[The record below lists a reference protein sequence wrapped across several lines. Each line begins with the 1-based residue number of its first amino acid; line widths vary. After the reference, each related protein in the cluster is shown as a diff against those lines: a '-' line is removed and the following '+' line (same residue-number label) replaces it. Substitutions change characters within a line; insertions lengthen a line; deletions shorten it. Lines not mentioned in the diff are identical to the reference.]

1 MVLLRAVAI
10 VAAIGAWTVGIAAGA
25 DLADFVR
32 PAAPAPAPP
41 ALAPAPSPAP
51 APAPA
56 PAATDASRPV
66 SVRVVWGGGTP
77 QAWAGSIEVHAP
89 GGRPTRL
96 PFTWRTLSG
105 EPDAAAAAHEAAG
118 AIAIHQ
124 PRAIASDGVELSV
137 ADWQD
142 ARLVVRLAPVDAP
155 QPGITLDAALADIVA
170 TGAQEPLDTLGNR
183 LTVKAAPGDALRV
196 GVAAGGAEVFTA
208 AADDSVHRP
217 GERIRLRVE
226 PLLATPAHGVVVEL
240 RMRLKAAR
248 QQADLAA
255 QAVALEP
262 ATTIGGLGGDRSL
275 TAFAPV
281 VFDVTLPG
289 DEGAYDVVL
298 EAVERGGLRWAR
310 AVVARTVPFVAI
322 SDAPAEPAPQADWKP
337 VHELDPGS
345 PRLHERL
352 RRLPGV
358 HLPAMGLPEVPLP
371 SLARPSMPLPRL
383 PSVPLPH
390 VSIPSVPLPSVSAMV
405 PRLSGLLA
413 TGHSTV
419 IAHPLGAMLRL
430 PPARQPG
437 EPAWEGIVLA
447 AVQPGLPH
455 AVEIDYPVDQDATF
469 AVSVLEADAAGVVV
483 ESRHEGGFEV
493 RRPAAPGAGPR
504 LATHRLVFWPTTRHP
519 VVMIANL
526 ATDATATFGRVRVAV
541 GPAGLPVV
549 AEPPLR
555 PAAAD
560 AGRPARRTFAALAA
574 ADLARTFGGAG
585 RAGEGGGKASSDWLT
600 HLSAIRHSAELLR
613 AERAAGALVTVFAR
627 GAAAWPCDLTRHAAR
642 TTPAEAEPF
651 GGDVAS
657 ATARLYARHGLAVI
671 PALAFDAP
679 LPELEAAL
687 AAGDAPPGIACVG
700 RDGKPRRTPT
710 GVHYNIL
717 DPRVQEAVERLVLDG
732 VGRFRGATNV
742 EGVALVLT
750 HDGWLHLPGIAWG
763 LDDATFARFAAGL
776 PAPPSLP
783 ADDSRFAERGRLVEG
798 TLRDAW
804 LAWRCR
810 EVAAFHARLAVAVAA
825 TDPRRG
831 VYVVP
836 TTLFTTGA
844 LAAALQ
850 PAFGGPA
857 EANDV
862 VRMAG
867 LDPAAP
873 PAPGARVVFV
883 APQVHAG
890 GATLRERATC
900 VAANRAVAVAAA
912 ASVGGRAAAI
922 VEQPLSLS
930 LTEIVP
936 HGPFGNAAA
945 VDGASALAPLA
956 DGSVLAEAVAAVD
969 PDVVFDMRLTT
980 ACTAAEPARRAFE
993 ALPALAF
1000 TPLRAAPAPLTVRH
1014 CRTSGATWVLVVNR
1028 AAVPARAIITLGT
1041 RPAAVVDAVD
1051 GTTLALASDRELALS
1066 LDAWAVRALI
1076 LDGDVAVDGARVEYA
1091 DDVRAEVMARVAG
1104 LRLRRAV
1111 LEAPVPLDV
1120 LDNPGFELGVAEPA
1134 GKQAASLAGWEVVE
1148 PRRGAVA
1155 AVPGLGQDGPGRA
1168 VEFSSFNGLATLRS
1182 NPFVAPKTGRISVAA
1197 WLRVP
1202 EGGAQPPL
1210 RIAIEGVQGDREY
1223 YRFAAVG
1230 GLTGGRPLTGTWS
1243 QFVLQVDDL
1252 PAEPLESL
1260 RVRFDLLG
1268 PGRVQVDDVRV
1279 FDLAFDESQRA
1290 RLTMDVSLLEHALE
1304 AGDLGACL
1312 ERLAGYG
1319 PAFLEAF
1326 VSDDAIAAAQKA
1338 AAPAP
1343 DAPATEPAPRQAG
1356 GMLDRMRSW
1365 WQ

>member
-10 VAAIGAWTVGIAAGA
+10 VAAIGAWSVGIAAGA
-25 DLADFVR
+25 DLADLVR
-32 PAAPAPAPP
+32 PVAPAPAPP
-41 ALAPAPSPAP
+41 APAPQAAAAPPA
-51 APAPA
+51 
-56 PAATDASRPV
+56 AATDAARPV

-77 QAWAGSIEVHAP
+77 QAWAGSIEIHAP

-105 EPDAAAAAHEAAG
+105 EADAAAAAHEAAG

-124 PRAIASDGVELSV
+124 PRAIATDGVELTV

-155 QPGITLDAALADIVA
+155 QPGITLDAALADVVA
-170 TGAQEPLDTLGNR
+170 AGTQEPLDTLGNR
-183 LTVKAAPGDALRV
+183 LTVKVAPGDALRV
-196 GVAAGGAEVFTA
+196 GVAAGGAAEFAA

-226 PLLATPAHGVVVEL
+226 PLLPTPAHGVAVEL

-248 QQADLAA
+248 QQPDLAA

-262 ATTIGGLGGDRSL
+262 AATIGGLGGGRSL
-275 TAFAPV
+275 TTYSPV

-322 SDAPAEPAPQADWKP
+322 TDAPAEPAPQADWKP

-358 HLPAMGLPEVPLP
+358 HLPAMGLPDVPLP
-371 SLARPSMPLPRL
+371 TLARPSMPLPRL

-419 IAHPLGAMLRL
+419 VAHPLGAMLRL
-430 PPARQPG
+430 PPARQAG
-437 EPAWEGIVLA
+437 EPTWEGIVLA

-455 AVEIDYPVDQDATF
+455 AVEIEYPVDQDATF
-469 AVSVLEADAAGVVV
+469 GVCVLEADAAGVLV
-483 ESRHEGGFEV
+483 EARHDGGFEV
-493 RRPAAPGAGPR
+493 RRSASPKAAPR
-504 LATHRLVFWPTTRHP
+504 LATHRLVFWPTTRNP
-519 VVMIANL
+519 VVVIANL
-526 ATDATATFGRVRVAV
+526 ATDAPATFGRVRVAV
-541 GPAGLPVV
+541 GPAGLPAV
-549 AEPPLR
+549 AEPPVR
-555 PAAAD
+555 PASAD
-560 AGRPARRTFAALAA
+560 TGRPARRTFAVLAA
-574 ADLARTFGGAG
+574 SDLARTFGGAG
-585 RAGEGGGKASSDWLT
+585 RGGEGGGKASSDWLT
-600 HLSAIRHSAELLR
+600 HLAAIRHSAHLLR
-613 AERAAGALVTVFAR
+613 AERAAGAVVTVFAR
-627 GAAAWPCDLTRHAAR
+627 GVATWPCDLTRHAAR
-642 TTPAEAEPF
+642 TAPAEAEPF

-657 ATARLYARHGLAVI
+657 ATARLYARHGLAVV
-671 PALAFDAP
+671 PAFTFDAP

-687 AAGDAPPGIACVG
+687 AVGDTPPGIACVG
-700 RDGKPRRTPT
+700 RDGKARRTPT

-717 DPRVQEAVERLVLDG
+717 DPRVQQAVERIVLDG
-732 VGRFRGATNV
+732 VARFRGATNV
-742 EGVALVLT
+742 EGVALVLP
-750 HDGWLHLPGIAWG
+750 HDGWLHLPGVASA

-776 PAPPSLP
+776 PAPPTLP
-783 ADDSRFAERGRLVEG
+783 ADDARFAERARLVEG

-810 EVAAFHARLAVAVAA
+810 EVAAFHARLAAAVAA

-836 TTLFTTGA
+836 TTLFTAGA
-844 LAAALQ
+844 LAASLQ

-857 EANDV
+857 EAV
-862 VRMAG
+862 EAIRIAG
-867 LDPAAP
+867 LDPALP
-873 PAPGARVVFV
+873 PSPAGRVVFV
-883 APQVHAG
+883 APQVHGG
-890 GATLRERATC
+890 GATLRERATWA
-900 VAANRAVAVAAA
+900 AANRALAVAAA
-912 ASVGGRAAAI
+912 SAAGSRAAVI
-922 VEQPLSLS
+922 LEQPLPFSF
-930 LTEIVP
+930 TDIVP

-945 VDGASALAPLA
+945 VDGALALAPLA
-956 DGSVLAEAVAAVD
+956 DGAALAETVAAVD
-969 PDVVFDMRLTT
+969 PDVVFDMRLTA
-980 ACTAAEPARRAFE
+980 ACAAPEPARRAFE

-1014 CRTSGATWVLVVNR
+1014 CRTGGATWVLVVNR
-1028 AAVPARAIITLGT
+1028 AAMPVRAIVTLGA

-1051 GTTLALASDRELALS
+1051 GTSLALASDGEIAVS
-1066 LDAWAVRALI
+1066 LGAWGVRALV
-1076 LDGDVAVDGARVEYA
+1076 LDGDVAVESARVEYD

-1120 LDNPGFELGVAEPA
+1120 LDNPGFELGVVEPA

-1202 EGGAQPPL
+1202 EGTAQPPL
-1210 RIAIEGVQGDREY
+1210 RIAIEGVQGEREY

-1290 RLTMDVSLLEHALE
+1290 ALTKDVSLLEHALE

-1326 VSDDAIAAAQKA
+1326 VSDEAIAVAQKA
-1338 AAPAP
+1338 AAPAQ
-1343 DAPATEPAPRQAG
+1343 ASPAAEPAPRQAG
-1356 GMLDRMRSW
+1356 GMLDRMKSW